1 MKDSCDHNRFNIQL
15 QLQWDALLWHEHFFF
30 CVCVLIWRHPYDIH
44 LAIGQQ
50 HSQYLCK
57 HNEIILNI
65 VVIRYVV
72 YVHLL
77 WPAHFECVIFRVH
90 CFNFGRDSHHKYK
103 SLEATGL
110 SVTSLRHIRLSEAFF
125 IFLCSAQSQT

>member
-1 MKDSCDHNRFNIQL
+1 MITIDSTFNCNFNETHCFGMSIS
-15 QLQWDALLWHEHFFF
+15 FFVF
-30 CVCVLIWRHPYDIH
+30 VCLFDDIH

-90 CFNFGRDSHHKYK
+90 CFNFGRDSHHKYE